1 LRKKE
6 TYNNPREKQR
16 KPRKKKE
23 TRVAQR
29 GCHFFETRR

>member
-6 TYNNPREKQR
+6 TYNNPREKQ
-16 KPRKKKE
+16 KKE